1 MEDPQSR
8 GAAIVMSDVTQFPPR
23 PESRALLSPTKRPNC
38 ILQSLH
44 VGEPQGCGRG
54 VEAPK
59 LCRQRGDTGLKP
71 TGIVAITVFVAVSI
85 TDTVL
90 EFWFVM

>member
-1 MEDPQSR
+1 MQTCCRPGGRGTLRPPLRAQSR
-8 GAAIVMSDVTQFPPR
+8 
-23 PESRALLSPTKRPNC
+23 ELLSRTECPNG